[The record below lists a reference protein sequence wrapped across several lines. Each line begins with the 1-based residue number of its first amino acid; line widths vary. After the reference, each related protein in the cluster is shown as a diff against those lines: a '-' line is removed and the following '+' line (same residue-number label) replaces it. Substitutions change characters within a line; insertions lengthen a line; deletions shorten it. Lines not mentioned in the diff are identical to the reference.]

1 MKPQN
6 LLRRFEYS
14 IIQPKS
20 SAYTSSSR
28 VLYLD
33 IDFKSSKCYL
43 KADWLSIIGLC
54 CERNRQMPLAH
65 PGQVEIGM
73 NIFPSGV
80 VNLNDEMNDGLIL
93 FVKGAIADGVNTS
106 SCTGMLVFSQSPA
119 SQNENSWF
127 LNFYLYEP
135 ATGYAEIKFKFPI
148 CVDGEV
154 VTKIFKYS

>member
-20 SAYTSSSR
+20 SAHAFPSR

-33 IDFKSSKCYL
+33 IDLKSSKCYL
-43 KADWLSIIGLC
+43 KADWLSIVGLC
-54 CERNRQMPLAH
+54 CERNTQMPLAH

-73 NIFPSGV
+73 NIFPSGI

-93 FVKGAIADGVNTS
+93 FIKGAIADGINTTP
-106 SCTGMLVFSQSPA
+106 CTGMLVFTHSPELH
-119 SQNENSWF
+119 NDNSWL

-148 CVDGEV
+148 CIDGEV
-154 VTKIFKYS
+154 VTKIFRYS